1 MITHAHLNAL
11 EMRTQKRLG
20 EMHETLN
27 KILQQ
32 MPEMLGPSRKPTPTS
47 AHGASVDSVIEEAKE
62 DAAARMRKHG
72 TLTVNIMKA
81 NNLIKADLLGLSDPY
96 VHVGLPGLPGQ
107 PTKLTRTIRSNLN
120 PEWDERIEFE
130 GVLEQFVSSTCRLDL
145 FDQDFRMSDAM
156 RHGSSKQNIL
166 SDDKLGWLEFSLSEL
181 GTKDSILKN
190 DCELSG
196 VPHGTITFEV
206 SWSPDSN
213 AGVNTIRSL
222 VEKDRDVKFQL
233 RNLRRAMN
241 AQAEK
246 DRRKAARGMRRMTT
260 LNRSPTQSIH
270 GSPPGGGL
278 QKQTTKISV
287 STSITDESD
296 IRWSSKVCTSLCG
309 PMIDPNSRFRT
320 SWNICLAFFIIYCGI
335 AVPFEIAFEVDMVN
349 AMCGVGEERLLREDC
364 PSYLQWFWL
373 NFLVDLWFISDI
385 VINFRTGYMQEG
397 RLVKD
402 DWLVAK
408 AYLTSSSF
416 FMDVLGSFP
425 LNIVLMIVTPDNPYG
440 NIDVAA
446 TDDAAGSA
454 ARANRLLRLLR
465 LTKLAKLARMAKLRK
480 YLASFEEFINPGVLA
495 VTSLSAAALL
505 CCHWFGCLWWL
516 VSDLEIAEPDLMHHW
531 YAGVENTWHPPVWL
545 KNEENLGAKYAF
557 SFFWGAG
564 MVTSTIPFDIL
575 PLTPFESIAT
585 TFMMFVGLLLNAYV
599 ISSLTAALASMN
611 SQKELSRKELGTV
624 KTFLVMKGVPTDLR
638 SRILEY
644 FEYRLTS
651 SQGLA
656 ESINMEEMPA
666 NLHLQLLIAM
676 CKTLA
681 AKCPLFRDLSEP
693 CVVTLMSRL
702 KPCVFVPGQ
711 VIVFEGHALENVYF
725 INRGLVELRVNTLI
739 VGTRRDSDNF
749 GVDDFLTAYLSK
761 EVPLVMATARGMSYC
776 DVYSLSHEV
785 LLDAVENDK
794 HYQVRSAARANG
806 LPGMEARDLRAAT
819 RRGIDTLRAKTATLY
834 SKGFG
839 GPSRG
844 STKGSLATGRSSE
857 GVSSDRELMA

>member
-1 MITHAHLNAL
+1 
-11 EMRTQKRLG
+11 
-20 EMHETLN
+20 
-27 KILQQ
+27 
-32 MPEMLGPSRKPTPTS
+32 
-47 AHGASVDSVIEEAKE
+47 
-62 DAAARMRKHG
+62 
-72 TLTVNIMKA
+72 
-81 NNLIKADLLGLSDPY
+81 
-96 VHVGLPGLPGQ
+96 
-107 PTKLTRTIRSNLN
+107 
-120 PEWDERIEFE
+120 
-130 GVLEQFVSSTCRLDL
+130 
-145 FDQDFRMSDAM
+145 
-156 RHGSSKQNIL
+156 
-166 SDDKLGWLEFSLSEL
+166 
-181 GTKDSILKN
+181 
-190 DCELSG
+190 
-196 VPHGTITFEV
+196 
-206 SWSPDSN
+206 
-213 AGVNTIRSL
+213 
-222 VEKDRDVKFQL
+222 
-233 RNLRRAMN
+233 
-241 AQAEK
+241 
-246 DRRKAARGMRRMTT
+246 
-260 LNRSPTQSIH
+260 
-270 GSPPGGGL
+270 
-278 QKQTTKISV
+278 
-287 STSITDESD
+287 
-296 IRWSSKVCTSLCG
+296 
-309 PMIDPNSRFRT
+309 MIDPNSRFRT

-385 VINFRTGYMQEG
+385 VINFRTGCACAPQSHPLATRSPPARHPLATRSPPASAAASMPRPLLLPLACKRSPRRAPASPTPRLRPTLALRCAPHTPPSRVRADMQEG

-495 VTSLSAAALL
+495 ATSLSAAALL

-599 ISSLTAALASMN
+599 ISSLTSALASMN

-656 ESINMEEMPA
+656 KSINMEEMPA

-749 GVDDFLTAYLSK
+749 GVDDFLTAYRSK
-761 EVPLVMATARGMSYC
+761 EVPLVMATARGLSYC

-794 HYQVRSAARANG
+794 HYQVKSAARANG

>member
-1 MITHAHLNAL
+1 
-11 EMRTQKRLG
+11 
-20 EMHETLN
+20 
-27 KILQQ
+27 
-32 MPEMLGPSRKPTPTS
+32 
-47 AHGASVDSVIEEAKE
+47 
-62 DAAARMRKHG
+62 
-72 TLTVNIMKA
+72 
-81 NNLIKADLLGLSDPY
+81 
-96 VHVGLPGLPGQ
+96 
-107 PTKLTRTIRSNLN
+107 
-120 PEWDERIEFE
+120 
-130 GVLEQFVSSTCRLDL
+130 
-145 FDQDFRMSDAM
+145 
-156 RHGSSKQNIL
+156 
-166 SDDKLGWLEFSLSEL
+166 
-181 GTKDSILKN
+181 
-190 DCELSG
+190 
-196 VPHGTITFEV
+196 
-206 SWSPDSN
+206 
-213 AGVNTIRSL
+213 
-222 VEKDRDVKFQL
+222 
-233 RNLRRAMN
+233 
-241 AQAEK
+241 
-246 DRRKAARGMRRMTT
+246 
-260 LNRSPTQSIH
+260 
-270 GSPPGGGL
+270 
-278 QKQTTKISV
+278 
-287 STSITDESD
+287 
-296 IRWSSKVCTSLCG
+296 
-309 PMIDPNSRFRT
+309 MIDPNSRFRT

-385 VINFRTGYMQEG
+385 VINFRTGCACAPQSHPLATRSPPARHLLATRSPPASAAASMPRPLLLPLACKRSPRRAPASPTPRLRPTLALRCAPHTPPSRVRADMQEG

-516 VSDLEIAEPDLMHHW
+516 VSDLELAEPDLMHHW

-599 ISSLTAALASMN
+599 ISSLTSALASMN
-611 SQKELSRKELGTV
+611 SQKELARKELGTV

-656 ESINMEEMPA
+656 KSINMEEMPA

-794 HYQVRSAARANG
+794 HYQVKSAARANG

>member
-1 MITHAHLNAL
+1 
-11 EMRTQKRLG
+11 
-20 EMHETLN
+20 
-27 KILQQ
+27 
-32 MPEMLGPSRKPTPTS
+32 
-47 AHGASVDSVIEEAKE
+47 
-62 DAAARMRKHG
+62 
-72 TLTVNIMKA
+72 
-81 NNLIKADLLGLSDPY
+81 
-96 VHVGLPGLPGQ
+96 
-107 PTKLTRTIRSNLN
+107 
-120 PEWDERIEFE
+120 
-130 GVLEQFVSSTCRLDL
+130 
-145 FDQDFRMSDAM
+145 
-156 RHGSSKQNIL
+156 
-166 SDDKLGWLEFSLSEL
+166 
-181 GTKDSILKN
+181 
-190 DCELSG
+190 
-196 VPHGTITFEV
+196 
-206 SWSPDSN
+206 
-213 AGVNTIRSL
+213 
-222 VEKDRDVKFQL
+222 
-233 RNLRRAMN
+233 
-241 AQAEK
+241 
-246 DRRKAARGMRRMTT
+246 
-260 LNRSPTQSIH
+260 
-270 GSPPGGGL
+270 
-278 QKQTTKISV
+278 
-287 STSITDESD
+287 
-296 IRWSSKVCTSLCG
+296 
-309 PMIDPNSRFRT
+309 MIDPNSRFRT

-385 VINFRTGYMQEG
+385 VINFRTGCACAPQSHPLATRSPPARHPLATRSPPASAAASMPRPLLLPLACKRSLRRAPASPTPRLRPTLALRCAPHTPPSRVRADMQEG

-599 ISSLTAALASMN
+599 ISSLTSALASMN

-656 ESINMEEMPA
+656 KSINMEEMPA

>member
-1 MITHAHLNAL
+1 
-11 EMRTQKRLG
+11 
-20 EMHETLN
+20 
-27 KILQQ
+27 
-32 MPEMLGPSRKPTPTS
+32 
-47 AHGASVDSVIEEAKE
+47 
-62 DAAARMRKHG
+62 
-72 TLTVNIMKA
+72 
-81 NNLIKADLLGLSDPY
+81 
-96 VHVGLPGLPGQ
+96 
-107 PTKLTRTIRSNLN
+107 
-120 PEWDERIEFE
+120 
-130 GVLEQFVSSTCRLDL
+130 
-145 FDQDFRMSDAM
+145 
-156 RHGSSKQNIL
+156 
-166 SDDKLGWLEFSLSEL
+166 
-181 GTKDSILKN
+181 
-190 DCELSG
+190 
-196 VPHGTITFEV
+196 
-206 SWSPDSN
+206 
-213 AGVNTIRSL
+213 
-222 VEKDRDVKFQL
+222 
-233 RNLRRAMN
+233 
-241 AQAEK
+241 
-246 DRRKAARGMRRMTT
+246 
-260 LNRSPTQSIH
+260 
-270 GSPPGGGL
+270 
-278 QKQTTKISV
+278 
-287 STSITDESD
+287 
-296 IRWSSKVCTSLCG
+296 
-309 PMIDPNSRFRT
+309 
-320 SWNICLAFFIIYCGI
+320 
-335 AVPFEIAFEVDMVN
+335 
-349 AMCGVGEERLLREDC
+349 
-364 PSYLQWFWL
+364 
-373 NFLVDLWFISDI
+373 
-385 VINFRTGYMQEG
+385 MQEG

-408 AYLTSSSF
+408 AYLRSSSF
-416 FMDVLGSFP
+416 LMDVLGSFP

-440 NIDVAA
+440 NVDVAA

-516 VSDLEIAEPDLMHHW
+516 VSDLEISEPDLMHQW

-599 ISSLTAALASMN
+599 ISSLTSALASMN

-656 ESINMEEMPA
+656 KSINMEEMPA

>member
-1 MITHAHLNAL
+1 
-11 EMRTQKRLG
+11 
-20 EMHETLN
+20 
-27 KILQQ
+27 
-32 MPEMLGPSRKPTPTS
+32 
-47 AHGASVDSVIEEAKE
+47 
-62 DAAARMRKHG
+62 
-72 TLTVNIMKA
+72 
-81 NNLIKADLLGLSDPY
+81 
-96 VHVGLPGLPGQ
+96 
-107 PTKLTRTIRSNLN
+107 
-120 PEWDERIEFE
+120 
-130 GVLEQFVSSTCRLDL
+130 
-145 FDQDFRMSDAM
+145 
-156 RHGSSKQNIL
+156 
-166 SDDKLGWLEFSLSEL
+166 
-181 GTKDSILKN
+181 
-190 DCELSG
+190 
-196 VPHGTITFEV
+196 
-206 SWSPDSN
+206 
-213 AGVNTIRSL
+213 
-222 VEKDRDVKFQL
+222 
-233 RNLRRAMN
+233 
-241 AQAEK
+241 
-246 DRRKAARGMRRMTT
+246 
-260 LNRSPTQSIH
+260 
-270 GSPPGGGL
+270 
-278 QKQTTKISV
+278 
-287 STSITDESD
+287 
-296 IRWSSKVCTSLCG
+296 
-309 PMIDPNSRFRT
+309 MIDPNSRFRT

-385 VINFRTGYMQEG
+385 VINFRTGCARAPQSHPLATRSPPASAAASMPRPLFLPLAYKRSLRRPPASPTPRLRPTLALRCAPHTPPSRVRADMQEG

-408 AYLTSSSF
+408 AYLRSSSF

-440 NIDVAA
+440 NVDVAA

-516 VSDLEIAEPDLMHHW
+516 VSDLEISEPDLMHQW

-599 ISSLTAALASMN
+599 ISSLTSALASMN

-656 ESINMEEMPA
+656 KSINMEEMPA

>member
-1 MITHAHLNAL
+1 
-11 EMRTQKRLG
+11 
-20 EMHETLN
+20 
-27 KILQQ
+27 
-32 MPEMLGPSRKPTPTS
+32 
-47 AHGASVDSVIEEAKE
+47 
-62 DAAARMRKHG
+62 
-72 TLTVNIMKA
+72 
-81 NNLIKADLLGLSDPY
+81 
-96 VHVGLPGLPGQ
+96 
-107 PTKLTRTIRSNLN
+107 
-120 PEWDERIEFE
+120 
-130 GVLEQFVSSTCRLDL
+130 
-145 FDQDFRMSDAM
+145 
-156 RHGSSKQNIL
+156 
-166 SDDKLGWLEFSLSEL
+166 
-181 GTKDSILKN
+181 
-190 DCELSG
+190 
-196 VPHGTITFEV
+196 
-206 SWSPDSN
+206 
-213 AGVNTIRSL
+213 
-222 VEKDRDVKFQL
+222 
-233 RNLRRAMN
+233 
-241 AQAEK
+241 
-246 DRRKAARGMRRMTT
+246 
-260 LNRSPTQSIH
+260 
-270 GSPPGGGL
+270 
-278 QKQTTKISV
+278 
-287 STSITDESD
+287 
-296 IRWSSKVCTSLCG
+296 
-309 PMIDPNSRFRT
+309 
-320 SWNICLAFFIIYCGI
+320 
-335 AVPFEIAFEVDMVN
+335 MVN

-385 VINFRTGYMQEG
+385 VINFRTGCARAPQSHPLPTRSPPARHPPPPAAAAASMPRPLFLPLAYKRSLRRPPASPTPRLRPTLTLRCAPHTPPSDMQEG

-408 AYLTSSSF
+408 AYLRSSSF

-440 NIDVAA
+440 NVDVAA

-516 VSDLEIAEPDLMHHW
+516 VSDLEISEPDLMHQW

-599 ISSLTAALASMN
+599 ISSLTSALASMN
-611 SQKELSRKELGTV
+611 SQKELARKELGTV

-656 ESINMEEMPA
+656 KSINMEEMPA

-761 EVPLVMATARGMSYC
+761 EVPLVMATARGMSNC

-794 HYQVRSAARANG
+794 HYQVKSAARANG

-819 RRGIDTLRAKTATLY
+819 RRGIDTLRSKTATLY

>member
-1 MITHAHLNAL
+1 M
-11 EMRTQKRLG
+11 
-20 EMHETLN
+20 
-27 KILQQ
+27 
-32 MPEMLGPSRKPTPTS
+32 
-47 AHGASVDSVIEEAKE
+47 
-62 DAAARMRKHG
+62 
-72 TLTVNIMKA
+72 
-81 NNLIKADLLGLSDPY
+81 
-96 VHVGLPGLPGQ
+96 
-107 PTKLTRTIRSNLN
+107 
-120 PEWDERIEFE
+120 
-130 GVLEQFVSSTCRLDL
+130 
-145 FDQDFRMSDAM
+145 
-156 RHGSSKQNIL
+156 
-166 SDDKLGWLEFSLSEL
+166 
-181 GTKDSILKN
+181 
-190 DCELSG
+190 
-196 VPHGTITFEV
+196 
-206 SWSPDSN
+206 
-213 AGVNTIRSL
+213 
-222 VEKDRDVKFQL
+222 KFQL

-246 DRRKAARGMRRMTT
+246 DRRKAARRTLTRQLT
-260 LNRSPTQSIH
+260 LNRSPTQSVH

-278 QKQTTKISV
+278 QRQSTKMCDSPRPASSPPPTLLSARPCVRAFHLHVCSRVRAFIFAHLCSRALARTASSI
-287 STSITDESD
+287 STSISDESD
-296 IRWSSKVCTSLCG
+296 NRWSTKVCDSLCG

-320 SWNICLAFFIIYCGI
+320 AWNICLAFFIIYCGI
-335 AVPFEIAFEVDMVN
+335 VVPFEIAFEADMVN

-364 PSYLQWFWL
+364 SSYLQWFWL
-373 NFLVDLWFISDI
+373 NFLVDLWFIADI
-385 VINFRTGYMQEG
+385 VVNFRTGCARAPQIASLLACRSPVARHSVATRSPPAAAAAPSPRPLPHPLACKRSPTRPRLAHFAYVPLSRFDVLLTPPPSRVHADMQEG

-402 DWLVAK
+402 NWLVAK
-408 AYLTSSSF
+408 AYLRGSF
-416 FMDVLGSFP
+416 WMDVLGSFP
-425 LNIVLMIVTPDNPYG
+425 LNIVLMIATPDNPYG
-440 NIDVAA
+440 NIDGPA

-480 YLASFEEFINPGVLA
+480 YLASFEEFVNPGVLT

-516 VSDLEIAEPDLMHHW
+516 VSDLELSEPDLMHHW

-585 TFMMFVGLLLNAYV
+585 TFMMFIGLLLNAYV
-599 ISSLTAALASMN
+599 ISSLTSALSSMN
-611 SQKELSRKELGTV
+611 SQKELARKELGTV

-656 ESINMEEMPA
+656 KSINMEEMPA

-681 AKCPLFRDLSEP
+681 AKCSLFRDLSEP
-693 CVVTLMSRL
+693 CVVTLMSHL
-702 KPCVFVPGQ
+702 IPCVFVPGQ

-725 INRGLVELRVNTLI
+725 INRGLVELRVNTLT

-749 GVDDFLTAYLSK
+749 GVDDFLTAYRSK

-794 HYQVRSAARANG
+794 HYQVRSAARDNG
-806 LPGMEARDLRAAT
+806 LPAREARDLRAAT
-819 RRGIDTLRAKTATLY
+819 RRGIETLRAKTATLY
-834 SKGFG
+834 GKGFG
-839 GPSRG
+839 SSRG